1 MTSLE
6 RYQLLDDEDY
16 YKALEEFGDEFTAKM
31 GAEAVQ
37 DLLKDIDMDIEI
49 DELREAIP
57 QTGSETK
64 LKKMSKRLKLLEA
77 FRDSNNKPE
86 WMVMNILP
94 VLPPDLRFF
103 SANFTSMSF
112 CLSTK

>member
-1 MTSLE
+1 M
-6 RYQLLDDEDY
+6 RYLKLIIVDTLLH
-16 YKALEEFGDEFTAKM
+16 L
-31 GAEAVQ
+31 Q
-37 DLLKDIDMDIEI
+37 CILDIEI

-94 VLPPDLRFF
+94 VLPPDHVSGRCHADYTPHRDRNLH
-103 SANFTSMSF
+103 
-112 CLSTK
+112 L